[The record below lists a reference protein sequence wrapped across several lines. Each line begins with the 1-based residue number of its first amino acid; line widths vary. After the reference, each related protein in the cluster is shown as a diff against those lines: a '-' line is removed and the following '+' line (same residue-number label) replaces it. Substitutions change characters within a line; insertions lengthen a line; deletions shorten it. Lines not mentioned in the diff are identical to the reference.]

1 MTVHTANR
9 APLRVLIVDDEP
21 LGRQRVEDLLRRL
34 PAQIVGV
41 ADNGDAAVAAIRE
54 LTPDLVFLDVQMPGK
69 TGLEVVREIGA
80 ARMPLTIFVTAYD
93 QYALKAFDLA
103 ALDYLVKPFDDERFE
118 EAFERARRMIE
129 LKDVGRATSQLLELL
144 QNVTAGPRAA
154 APAEGVP
161 SGDAGGTGARPG
173 AGGGKPEYLERIAV
187 EMRGQ
192 VRVVPVGDIDYITAS
207 GQYAE
212 LHVGD
217 KSHVIR
223 ERMQTLEG
231 RLDPQKFFRVH
242 RSAIVRLER
251 IDSLL
256 RDPGG
261 DYAVRL
267 KSGVQ
272 LSVGRSRIEALE
284 RWLGISSS
292 PSP

>member
-1 MTVHTANR
+1 MTAHTANR
-9 APLRVLIVDDEP
+9 PSLRVLIVDDEP
-21 LGRQRVEDLLRRL
+21 LGRQRVQDLLRPL

-41 ADNGDAAVAAIRE
+41 AENGEAAVAAIRE
-54 LTPDLVFLDVQMPGK
+54 LAPDLVFLDVQMPGK
-69 TGLEVVREIGA
+69 TGLEVVREIGPA
-80 ARMPLTIFVTAYD
+80 QMPLTIFVTAYD

-129 LKDVGRATSQLLELL
+129 LKEVGRTTTKLLELL
-144 QNVTAGPRAA
+144 QNVTAAPRAA
-154 APAEGVP
+154 GTTEPATPGN
-161 SGDAGGTGARPG
+161 ATARGA
-173 AGGGKPEYLERIAV
+173 AYLERIAV

-192 VRVVPVGDIDYITAS
+192 VRVVPVSDIDYITAS

-223 ERMQTLEG
+223 ERMQTLEE
-231 RLDPQKFFRVH
+231 RLDPETFFRVH
-242 RSAIVRLER
+242 RSAIVRLDR

-267 KSGVQ
+267 RNGVQ

-284 RWLGISSS
+284 NWLGIRRGEQK
-292 PSP
+292 

>member
-1 MTVHTANR
+1 MTTHK
-9 APLRVLIVDDEP
+9 PIRVLIADDEP
-21 LGRQRVEDLLRRL
+21 LARQRLEDLLRRL
-34 PAQIVGV
+34 PAQIVGT
-41 ADNGDAAVAAIRE
+41 ADNGDAAIAAIRG
-54 LTPDLVFLDVQMPGK
+54 LAPDLVFLDVQMPGK

-80 ARMPLTIFVTAYD
+80 QRMPATIFVTAWD

-118 EAFERARRMIE
+118 ESFERARKLIE
-129 LKDVGRATSQLLELL
+129 LKDVGRLSTQLAGLLESI
-144 QNVTAGPRAA
+144 AGAKPGA
-154 APAEGVP
+154 
-161 SGDAGGTGARPG
+161 AGGADASEPR
-173 AGGGKPEYLERIAV
+173 YLERIAV

-192 VRVVPVGDIDYITAS
+192 VRVVPVTDIDYITAS

-223 ERMQTLEG
+223 ERMQTLEE

-272 LSVGRSRIEALE
+272 LSVGRARIDALE
-284 RWLGISSS
+284 AWLGIERAGRQT
-292 PSP
+292 